1 MDSGD
6 ILAYSGEISGQVA
19 IVDLLEEKELIKI
32 EQPTIKQDKPII
44 KEVKPTVK
52 PTIKMVIK

>member
-19 IVDLLEEKELIKI
+19 IVDLPDDKE
-32 EQPTIKQDKPII
+32 PPP
-44 KEVKPTVK
+44 VKPDK
-52 PTIKMVIK
+52 QPK